1 MSLRA
6 RLRYRFD
13 NVMSRGTGGQ
23 IALLAVITLILV
35 AIATVTVVILQVRP
49 EDDSGKADSLGQV
62 IWLSLMHAMDPGML
76 GGDNGGWL
84 FPAVMLV
91 LTIGGI
97 FVVSA
102 LIGVLTQGFGD
113 RMESLRRG
121 RSAVVEQRHTVI
133 LGWDRKIFSLLGE
146 LAEANRNRRDA
157 CVVILADRDKVEMD
171 TEIAEA
177 MEGSKLRIVTRTGSP
192 MSFADLGL
200 LALGRSRSVIVLAP
214 DYHPDGSLV
223 SDSEADTR
231 VLKTL
236 LAITKRE
243 NDQPG
248 HIVAEIQ
255 DLRTGPVARMVAG
268 ERAAL
273 IQASTL
279 ISRLL
284 VQSGRQPG
292 LAAVYSELLDF
303 AGVEIYVVAQPA
315 LTGKTF
321 REAVFGYRTSTL
333 IGVRTEAGQILLPP
347 SSDYRFA
354 SGDQA
359 IVISEDDDRIVLEP
373 NSLEPPVQ
381 PRIEA
386 VDDRPAPAERTL
398 ILGCSPR
405 LPVVLRE
412 LDAYAVNGSETWIVG
427 QGDPDAIIADV
438 DGQLQHMKVTAQTGD
453 ITDRGL
459 LESLGVTGFDHI
471 LILSESE
478 GRNQEMA
485 DARTTVCLL
494 HLRDIGRQLGGRVR
508 VTSEILDIQ
517 SRNLASVGEP
527 DDFIVSNML
536 VSLMVAQVSESP
548 YLIDVFEE
556 LFTAEGHE
564 IYLKPADLYVTAE
577 EAEFS
582 AVCAAALQRGEVAIG
597 YQLAAQSHDPSAFG
611 IAINPDKRA
620 PVRLG
625 SEDRVIVLA
634 EN

>member
-35 AIATVTVVILQVRP
+35 AIASVTVVILQVRP
-49 EDDSGKADSLGQV
+49 PDNSGNADSLGRV
-62 IWLSLMHAMDPGML
+62 IWLSLMHAMDPGMI
-76 GGDNGGWL
+76 GGDSEGWL
-84 FPAVMLV
+84 FLTIMLV
-91 LTIGGI
+91 LTVGGI

-177 MEGSKLRIVTRTGSP
+177 MEGSKLRIVTRSGSP
-192 MSFADLGL
+192 MSFGDLGL
-200 LALGRSRSVIVLAP
+200 LALGRSRSVIVLSP

-243 NDQPG
+243 NDQPQ

-303 AGVEIYVVAQPA
+303 AGVEIYVVTQPE

-321 REAVFGYRTSTL
+321 QEGVFGYRTSTL

-347 SSDYRFA
+347 PSARRFEP
-354 SGDQA
+354 GDQA

-373 NSLEPPVQ
+373 TAEPALP
-381 PRIEA
+381 PRPDA
-386 VDDRPAPAERTL
+386 TADLPALPERTL

-412 LDAYAVNGSETWIVG
+412 LDAYAPKDSETWIVG
-427 QGDPDAIIADV
+427 EGDPDAIIADI
-438 DGQLQHMKVTAQTGD
+438 DGQLQNMKVTAQTGD
-453 ITDRGL
+453 VTDRGL
-459 LESLGVTGFDHI
+459 LESLGVSGFDHI
-471 LILSESE
+471 LILSESV

-494 HLRDIGRQLGGRVR
+494 HLRDIGRQLGGGVR

-556 LFTAEGHE
+556 LFTSEGHE
-564 IYLKPADLYVTAE
+564 IYLKPADLYVTSD

-582 AVCAAALQRGEVAIG
+582 GVCAAALQRGEVAIG
-597 YQLAAQSHDPSAFG
+597 YQSAAHSHDPSAFG
-611 IAINPDKRA
+611 IVINPDKRSR
-620 PVRLG
+620 VRLG

>member
-1 MSLRA
+1 MSLKA

-13 NVMSRGTGGQ
+13 NIMARGAWSQ
-23 IALLAVITLILV
+23 ILLLAAFTVVLV
-35 AIATVTVVILQVRP
+35 AVATLATAVLQVRP
-49 EDDSGKADSLGQV
+49 PDDSGKEDSLGRV
-62 IWLSLMHAMDPGML
+62 IWLSLMHAMDPGMI
-76 GGDNGGWL
+76 GGDGEGWVFL
-84 FPAVMLV
+84 TIMLI

-97 FVVSA
+97 LVVSA

-133 LGWDRKIFSLLGE
+133 LGWDRKIFSLLDE

-177 MEGSKLRIVTRTGSP
+177 MGGSKLRIVTRSGSP
-192 MSFADLGL
+192 MSFGDLGL
-200 LALGRSRSVIVLAP
+200 LALGRSRSVIVISP

-223 SDSEADTR
+223 SESEADTR

-255 DLRTGPVARMVAG
+255 DLRTAPVARMVAG
-268 ERAAL
+268 DRVAL
-273 IQASTL
+273 VQAGTL

-303 AGVEIYVVAQPA
+303 AGVEIYVVAQPQ

-321 REAVFGYRTSTL
+321 REAVFALGTSNL
-333 IGVRTEAGQILLPP
+333 IGVRTAAGQILLPP
-347 SSDYRFA
+347 PPDRRFEP
-354 SGDQA
+354 GDESV
-359 IVISEDDDRIVLEP
+359 VISEDDDRIVLDGAT
-373 NSLEPPVQ
+373 EPPVPVRPDLAPQ
-381 PRIEA
+381 PA
-386 VDDRPAPAERTL
+386 ARPERTL

-405 LPVVLRE
+405 LPVVLHE
-412 LDAYAVNGSETWIVG
+412 LDSYAPDGSETWIVG
-427 QGDPDAIIADV
+427 EGDPQSLITGDF
-438 DGQLQHMKVTAQTGD
+438 QNMKVTAQTGD
-453 ITDRGL
+453 VTDRGL
-459 LESLGVTGFDHI
+459 LESLGVSGFDHI
-471 LILSESE
+471 LILSESQ

-494 HLRDIGRQLGGRVR
+494 HLRDIGRRTGGLR

-517 SRNLASVGEP
+517 SRNLAAVGEP

-536 VSLMVAQVSESP
+536 VSLMVAQVSETPS
-548 YLIDVFEE
+548 LLDVFEE
-556 LFTAEGHE
+556 LFTAEGYE
-564 IYLKPADLYVTAE
+564 IYLKPAAAYIVPTE
-577 EAEFS
+577 VEF
-582 AVCAAALQRGEVAIG
+582 AVVCAAALNQGQVAIG
-597 YQLAAQSHDPSAFG
+597 YQLARNAHDPSGFG
-611 IAINPDKRA
+611 IVLNPDKRSL
-620 PVRLG
+620 VTLG
-625 SEDRVIVLA
+625 GEDRVIVLA
-634 EN
+634 ES

>member
-1 MSLRA
+1 MSLKA

-13 NVMSRGTGGQ
+13 NVMARGTGGQ
-23 IALLAVITLILV
+23 IVLLAVITLILV
-35 AIATVTVVILQVRP
+35 AIATLTVVILQVRP
-49 EDDSGKADSLGQV
+49 VDDSQNADSLGRV
-62 IWLSLMHAMDPGML
+62 IWLSLMHAMDPGMI
-76 GGDNGGWL
+76 GGDSEGWL
-84 FPAVMLV
+84 YLAIMLT

-113 RMESLRRG
+113 RMEALRRG

-177 MEGSKLRIVTRTGSP
+177 MDGSRLRIVTRSGSP
-192 MSFADLGL
+192 MSFGDLGL
-200 LALGRSRSVIVLAP
+200 LALGRSRSVIVLSP

-243 NDQPG
+243 NDQPE

-303 AGVEIYVVAQPA
+303 AGVEIYVVAQPEVA
-315 LTGKTF
+315 GKTF
-321 REAVFGYRTSTL
+321 REASFGYRTSTL
-333 IGVRTEAGQILLPP
+333 IGVRTDAGQILLPP
-347 SSDYRFA
+347 APERRFEA
-354 SGDQA
+354 GDQV

-373 NSLEPPVQ
+373 AVEPTVP
-381 PRIEA
+381 PRSDA
-386 VDDRPAPAERTL
+386 VEDQPAPPERTL

-412 LDAYAVNGSETWIVG
+412 LDAYAPKDSETWIVG
-427 QGDPDAIIADV
+427 QGDPDAIIADI
-438 DGQLQHMKVTAQTGD
+438 DGQLQHMKVTAQSGD

-494 HLRDIGRQLGGRVR
+494 HLRDIGRQLGGVR

-536 VSLMVAQVSESP
+536 VSLMVAQVSETPS
-548 YLIDVFEE
+548 LIDVFEE

-564 IYLKPADLYVTAE
+564 IYLKPAGLYATAD
-577 EAEFS
+577 EAEF
-582 AVCAAALQRGEVAIG
+582 AVVCAAALQRGEVAIG
-597 YQLAAQSHDPSAFG
+597 YQLAARAHDPSAFG
-611 IAINPDKRA
+611 IVINPDKRA
-620 PVRLG
+620 RVQLG
-625 SEDRVIVLA
+625 HEDRVIVLA